1 MTEQASPEAPVAAA
15 AIGPCVLTAVGA
27 YETHKGTDQPY
38 ETIGVQ
44 ELMTIE
50 RTHVP
55 KDRARWVLCST
66 YNGPDGRSHKA
77 QEANGLFVM
86 LAVDID
92 SGNILGREVAK
103 AVAGFVGKSQFLVYT
118 SSSATQ
124 VDRKWRVLIPLA
136 TPEKF
141 DTWLAVM
148 VALNNHLAAALGV
161 EPDRALERA
170 GQPIYLPNSAPRKD
184 GATPYEASDL
194 KKGSLFDWRSAES
207 ADAVLAVMQ
216 QQEDARLERERTQHE
231 ARQRMAKASTGVE
244 SESSVIDQ
252 FNQAND
258 LPTVLA
264 ACGYKQRGDHW
275 RSPLQSSNTYATE
288 CCGDGANQYW
298 TSMSMSDFEG
308 GVGRHARDGR
318 SCFGDAF
325 DVWCY
330 FNYGNDRSEAIK
342 AAADQ
347 LGITT
352 ATNDTALTEMA
363 ARIRANTLARAAQYR
378 EENSLPEPKG
388 VAQTPFDAKLMQD
401 EWDINGAIEA
411 AQQEHWPEVR
421 LNLRKVPAVRWLID
435 DCIAHTMMTVAG
447 GPGVGKTTVLLSL
460 MLTVAGFKVAD
471 ANVETPIKSTTR
483 RKVIVV
489 SEDLD
494 QVQRSLAGYCKRF
507 NFDPDE
513 VADWVITIAA
523 KRSTPDEILR
533 LMTNVERHTIMH
545 PKGFPV
551 APLLMLDTASAT
563 WDLENENDNSE
574 VAKFVS
580 AIKEKIHNMLDTPI
594 LVVTHT
600 PKTSTQA
607 NEDVD
612 SRGASSFR
620 GDFRTTASVFKGQND
635 DGKRYFKLLKMR
647 FEPLYSEIGF
657 MSEVLD
663 EYAID
668 ENGQAQIVRCRIA
681 IPIPMTAEERKQQSA
696 QAAEAQRGQFVENL
710 AIKCTKAIAEDMEK
724 RNASKAFIRVGRSVN
739 QREPKELMDQGWEQY
754 DNEFLRSIV
763 RSNDMQ
769 AQVKLALEGLAGWE
783 KRGGLLRFTLGQWKA
798 VGSEF
803 PG

>member
-1 MTEQASPEAPVAAA
+1 MTELASPEAPATEAAV
-15 AIGPCVLTAVGA
+15 GPSVLTAVGA

-38 ETIGVQ
+38 DTIAVQ

-55 KDRARWVLCST
+55 KDKARWVLCST
-66 YNGPDGRSHKA
+66 YNGPDGRSHKM
-77 QEANGLFVM
+77 QEAKGEFVM

-92 SGNILGREVAK
+92 QGNILGRDVAK

-124 VDRKWRVLIPLA
+124 IERKWRVLIPLA

-148 VALNNHLAAALGV
+148 AALNNHLTDALGV

-170 GQPIYLPNSAPRKD
+170 GQPIYLPNSAPRMD
-184 GATPYEASDL
+184 GAKPYEASDL
-194 KKGSLFDWRSAES
+194 KAGALFDWRSAES

-216 QQEDARLERERTQHE
+216 RQEDERLERERLQHE
-231 ARQRMAKASTGVE
+231 ARQRMAQAVSSGG
-244 SESSVIDQ
+244 ESSVIDQ

-258 LPTVLA
+258 LANVLA
-264 ACGYKQRGDHW
+264 ACGYKQKGDHW
-275 RSPLQSSNTYATE
+275 RSPMQSTDSYATSMFNE
-288 CCGDGANQYW
+288 PTGQYW
-298 TSMSMSDFEG
+298 VSQSMSDLAA
-308 GVGRHARDGR
+308 GVGSQARNGT

-325 DVWCY
+325 DLWCF
-330 FNYGNDRSEAIK
+330 FNFGNDRTEAIK
-342 AAADQ
+342 AAAEQ
-347 LGITT
+347 LGIAS
-352 ATNDTALTEMA
+352 ATSDAALTEMA
-363 ARIRANTLARAAQYR
+363 AKIRANTLARAAQYR
-378 EENSLPEPKG
+378 QENSLPEPKG

-401 EWDINGAIEA
+401 DWDIDGAIEA

-421 LNLRKVPAVRWLID
+421 LDLRKVPAVRWLID
-435 DCIAHTMMTVAG
+435 DCIAHSMMTVAG

-471 ANVETPIKSTTR
+471 DHVETVIKSTTR

-489 SEDLD
+489 SEDLE

-507 NFDPDE
+507 GFNPDE

-563 WDLENENDNSE
+563 WDLDNENDNSE

-580 AIKEKIHNMLDTPI
+580 AIKEKIHNMLDAPI

-681 IPIPMTAEERKQQSA
+681 IPIPMTAEERKQQTA
-696 QAAEAQRGQFVENL
+696 QAAEAQRGQFVESL

-724 RNASKAFIRVGRSVN
+724 RNASKAFIRMGRTVN
-739 QREPKELMDQGWEQY
+739 PKEVKDLVDQGWEQY
-754 DNEFLRSIV
+754 DHEFLRSIV